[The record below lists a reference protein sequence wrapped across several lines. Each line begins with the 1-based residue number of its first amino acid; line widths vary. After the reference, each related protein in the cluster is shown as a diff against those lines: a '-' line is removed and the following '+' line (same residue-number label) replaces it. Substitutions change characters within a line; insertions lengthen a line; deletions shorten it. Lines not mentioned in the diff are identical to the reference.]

1 MGQESSEQTD
11 LGTLGTELQK
21 GQSKGYRA
29 VRESLRGAV
38 QRERRA
44 GSTEREQAGSRAGL
58 TTFTERNVVI
68 ELGIPGCV
76 NNKNLEIRGVK
87 K

>member
-1 MGQESSEQTD
+1 MNRHIWGPWEQNSKKARAKGMGPC
-11 LGTLGTELQK
+11 GRVCA
-21 GQSKGYRA
+21 GQ
-29 VRESLRGAV
+29 V

-68 ELGIPGCV
+68 LLGIRAVLIIGT
-76 NNKNLEIRGVK
+76 
-87 K
+87 